1 MMKKFRGYIT
11 SKPFLGE
18 RVPQNVQNLFIRNFC
33 KIKNYE
39 YLLSGTEYSMRNSF
53 HILEELVHN
62 LKKYD
67 GIIAYS
73 VFQLPQKSYYR
84 IKLLNKILKK
94 KKTFLTAL
102 ENVKIEKNK
111 DIKNVETLWKIKQTL
126 PKCYKFK

>member
-1 MMKKFRGYIT
+1 MKKFRGYIT

>member
-102 ENVKIEKNK
+102 ENIKIEKNK

>member
-1 MMKKFRGYIT
+1 MKKFRGYIT

-102 ENVKIEKNK
+102 ENIKIEKNK